1 MLWIAGIIALT
12 SLGGLA
18 VFVLLVVALPVRY
31 FAAETNTTK
40 DRHPV
45 LYWLGIVAKNLL
57 GVAIILLGV
66 LLSLPGIPGQGILTI
81 LIGLV
86 LLDFPGKKRLVRSGM
101 RRPGVLSSLNHLRRL
116 FHRPPL
122 VIN

>member
-40 DRHPV
+40 AQHPV